1 MRGRAEWVERAQMV
15 RDGKRQ
21 QILLAAEKLLAN
33 RRFHEVTLGEVA
45 RVAAVGKGTIYQYFE
60 DKEDL
65 FFQVTSGAFDELCG
79 LLARKVRGDAPFE
92 ERLLDVC
99 VQVAAFFRRH
109 RPLFARIQA
118 EEARMAC
125 SKGRLRERW
134 IEKRVKLVQVVT
146 DILRKGVAEGKVRSD
161 IEPETL
167 AEFLL
172 GMIRTSNLR
181 LQSVPESMHKFEMV
195 TDLFCN
201 GAAFRLPIAD
211 CRLPNGE

>member
-1 MRGRAEWVERAQMV
+1 MS

-21 QILLAAEKLLAN
+21 QILQAAEKLLAN
-33 RRFHEVTLGEVA
+33 RRFHEVTLSEVA

-65 FFQVTSGAFDELCG
+65 FFQVTGGAFDELCE
-79 LLARKVRGDAPFE
+79 LLARKAPEHAAFE
-92 ERLLDVC
+92 EQLLDAC
-99 VQVAAFFRRH
+99 VRIAAFSRRH

-118 EEARMAC
+118 EEARMSC

-134 IEKRVKLVQVVT
+134 IEKRVRLVQLVAG
-146 DILRKGVAEGKVRSD
+146 ILRKGVAEGKVRGD

-172 GMIRTSNLR
+172 GMLRTRELR
-181 LQSVPESMHKFEMV
+181 LQNASEAVRKFEGV
-195 TDLFCN
+195 TELFFN
-201 GAAFRLPIAD
+201 GAANRMPDAEEAPARCE

>member
-1 MRGRAEWVERAQMV
+1 MS

-21 QILLAAEKLLAN
+21 QILLATEKLLAN

-65 FFQVTSGAFDELCG
+65 FFQVTGGAFDELCE
-79 LLARKVRGDAPFE
+79 LLMRNAPDRAPFE
-92 ERLLDVC
+92 ERLLDAC
-99 VQVAAFFRRH
+99 VRIAAFFRQH

-118 EEARMAC
+118 EEARLSC

-134 IEKRVKLVQVVT
+134 LEKRVRLVQIVA
-146 DILRKGVAEGKVRSD
+146 DILRKGIAEGKVRGD
-161 IEPETL
+161 IEAETL

-172 GMIRTSNLR
+172 GMVRTRELR
-181 LQSVPESMHKFEMV
+181 LPDASESMRRFEDGDGPV
-195 TDLFCN
+195 LQRS
-201 GAAFRLPIAD
+201 GASIAGGRWPITEW
-211 CRLPNGE
+211 RIR

>member
-1 MRGRAEWVERAQMV
+1 MS
-15 RDGKRQ
+15 RDDKRH
-21 QILLAAEKLLAN
+21 QILQAAEKLLAN

-79 LLARKVRGDAPFE
+79 LLTRKAPGDASFE
-92 ERLLDVC
+92 ERLLEAC
-99 VQVAAFFRRH
+99 MQIAAFFRRH

-118 EEARMAC
+118 EEARMSC

-134 IEKRVKLVQVVT
+134 IEKRVKLVQVVA
-146 DILRKGVAEGKVRSD
+146 DILRKGVADGKVRGD
-161 IEPETL
+161 IEPEAL

-172 GMIRTSNLR
+172 GMIRTRELR
-181 LQSVPESMHKFEMV
+181 LQNVPESMRRFEMV
-195 TDLFCN
+195 ADLFRN
-201 GAAFRLPIAD
+201 GAGFRLPISE
-211 CRLPNGE
+211 CRLPNGQQDDGS

>member
-1 MRGRAEWVERAQMV
+1 MV

-21 QILLAAEKLLAN
+21 QILQAAEKLLAN

-65 FFQVTSGAFDELCG
+65 FFQVTSGAFDKLCG
-79 LLARKVRGDAPFE
+79 LLTRNVPDRAPFE
-92 ERLLDVC
+92 ERLRNAC

-118 EEARMAC
+118 EEARASC

-134 IEKRVKLVQVVT
+134 LEKRVRLVRIIAE
-146 DILRKGVAEGKVRSD
+146 ILRKGIAEGKVRND

-172 GMIRTSNLR
+172 GMVRTRELR
-181 LQSVPESMHKFEMV
+181 LPDASGSMGRFEMV

-201 GAAFRLPIAD
+201 GAALRLPTAD
-211 CRLPNGE
+211 GQTPNGG